1 MASNIIYVF
10 AKSPPSPYSYTAEI
24 RSAVETGSRHASTLY
39 IKMLAKA
46 SSRANS
52 EVSIYSLINL
62 RYLYFIKFYNILIY
76 KF

>member
-46 SSRANS
+46 PKNN
-52 EVSIYSLINL
+52 EVIIIFNFNIYN
-62 RYLYFIKFYNILIY
+62 YLFKCI
-76 KF
+76 

>member
-46 SSRANS
+46 SSRNS
-52 EVSIYSLINL
+52 EVIIN
-62 RYLYFIKFYNILIY
+62 FFYN
-76 KF
+76 